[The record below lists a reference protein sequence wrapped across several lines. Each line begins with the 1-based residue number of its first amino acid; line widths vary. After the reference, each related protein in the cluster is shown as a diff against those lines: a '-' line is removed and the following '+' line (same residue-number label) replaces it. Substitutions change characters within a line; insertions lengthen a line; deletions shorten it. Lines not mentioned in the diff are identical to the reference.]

1 MTNFS
6 LSVGLIAS
14 ADDTNLVFADEVL
27 AVDPRVVLHEELGAV
42 FTLAQENLPPARM
55 HLSIL
60 SDIVDSTLINC
71 PAIILLIVLFDF
83 LERVV
88 D

>member
-1 MTNFS
+1 MI
-6 LSVGLIAS
+6 VGLIAS
-14 ADDTNLVFADEVL
+14 ADDTDLVFADEVL
-27 AVDPRVVLHEELGAV
+27 AVHPRVVLHEELGAV
-42 FTLAQENLPPARM
+42 FALAQENLPSARM
-55 HLSIL
+55 HLRIL
-60 SDIVDSTLINC
+60 GDIVDSTLINC